1 MLSES
6 LKSTWTDK
14 VSSTVFFKFNI
25 DDVSR
30 IRFDTAY
37 FLMSEKRRKKCD
49 ALRREDDKKLCIL
62 SDMKTREILSEITGL
77 SYEELEFDTEEAGK
91 PYLKNADCHFSISHS
106 EKMVA
111 VAVNKKKP
119 VGIDIEKIRP
129 VSARIAKRVFS
140 LSDIR
145 YVFQSDNVPDG
156 EILDIEMQERFFRV
170 WTYKEA
176 FVKMTGQG
184 IDDDIK
190 NISYNAENCVCELS
204 DDYCITVVTKE

>member
-1 MLSES
+1 MQSES

-14 VSSTVFFKFNI
+14 VSSTVFFKFNT

-49 ALRREDDKKLCIL
+49 ALRRDEDKKLCIL
-62 SDMKTREILSEITGL
+62 ADMKTREILSEITGL
-77 SYEELEFDTEEAGK
+77 SCEELEFDTEESGK
-91 PYLKNADCHFSISHS
+91 PYLKNAECHFSISHS

-111 VAVNKKKP
+111 VAVNIACP

-140 LSDIR
+140 SSDIR
-145 YVFQSDNVPDG
+145 YVFQGDDVPDG
-156 EILDIEMQERFFRV
+156 EITDADMQERFFRV

-176 FVKMTGQG
+176 YVKMTGQG

-190 NISYNAENCVCELS
+190 NISYDAKNCICELS
-204 DDYCITVVTKE
+204 GDYCITVVTKK